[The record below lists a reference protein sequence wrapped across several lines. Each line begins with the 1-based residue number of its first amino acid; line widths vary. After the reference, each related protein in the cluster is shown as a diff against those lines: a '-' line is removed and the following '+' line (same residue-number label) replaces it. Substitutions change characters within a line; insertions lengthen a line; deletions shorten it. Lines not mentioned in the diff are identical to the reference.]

1 MYTYYHTAAMLHAIF
16 SVREEGGDI
25 STQTREQQVANYV
38 GPTLAELG
46 LAQWMAT
53 HGGMVTKCSFSPS
66 LSLPPPSLSSFSPR
80 HTITCCAKLHKHP
93 FLTANCNNVSYIGL

>member
-1 MYTYYHTAAMLHAIF
+1 MLHAIF

-66 LSLPPPSLSSFSPR
+66 LSLPPPPPPSL
-80 HTITCCAKLHKHP
+80 
-93 FLTANCNNVSYIGL
+93 FLLPQAYHNVLC